1 MLIQFF
7 DCLKQNHVP
16 VTLTELL
23 DLLEALE
30 KHIVFADTEQFY
42 YLSRLCLVKDEKNF
56 DKFDRAYKAF
66 FDGLESMEGLV
77 EAFIPEDWLQSEFL
91 KQLSDEDKEKAKSL
105 GGLKE
110 LIEEFKKRL
119 EEQQKKHQGGSKWI
133 GTGGTSPFGH
143 SGFNPEGIRIGGEGG
158 SKRAVKVWEKRQ
170 YKNLD
175 ADQNISARNIQMA
188 LRRLRKF
195 ARTGAEENLDIDD
208 TIRSTAKN
216 AGLLD
221 IKMVPE
227 RHNSVKV
234 LMFFDVGGSMDA
246 HVRNAQELFN
256 AVRLEFKHLKYFFF
270 HNFIY
275 DSVWTDDKLRYNERI
290 SVLDIINKYS
300 RDYKVIF
307 VGDAAMSPYEVMQP
321 GGSIDHW
328 NEDSGAAWMQRLLNV
343 YEKVAWL
350 NPEPKQTWKYTQST
364 QMISDMLEE
373 RMYPLT
379 VDGLEE
385 SMAYLSK

>member
-7 DCLKQNHVP
+7 DCLKQNQVP

-23 DLLEALE
+23 DLLDALE
-30 KHIVFADTEQFY
+30 KHLVFADTEQFY

-91 KQLSDEDKEKAKSL
+91 KQLSDEDKAKAKSL

-119 EEQQKKHQGGSKWI
+119 EEQQKKHQGGSRWI
-133 GTGGTSPFGH
+133 GTQGTSPFGN
-143 SGFNPEGIRIGGEGG
+143 SGYNPEGIRIGGEGG
-158 SKRAVKVWEKRQ
+158 GKRAVKVWEKRQ

-195 ARTGAEENLDIDD
+195 ARTGAEDNLDIED
-208 TIRSTAKN
+208 TIHSTAKN

-227 RHNSVKV
+227 RHNAVKV
-234 LMFFDVGGSMDA
+234 LMFFDVGGSMDV
-246 HVRNAQELFN
+246 HVKNAQELFN

-275 DSVWTDDKLRYNERI
+275 DSVWTDDKLRYNERT
-290 SVLDIINKYS
+290 SVMDIINKYS

-307 VGDAAMSPYEVMQP
+307 VGDAAMSPYEVIQP

-328 NEDSGAAWMQRLLNV
+328 NDESGAAWMQRLLNV
-343 YEKVAWL
+343 YEKVVWL
-350 NPEPKQTWKYTQST
+350 NPEPEKTWKYTQST
-364 QMISDMLEE
+364 QMIKDMLED
-373 RMYPLT
+373 RMFPLT

-385 SMAYLSK
+385 GMSYLSK

>member
-1 MLIQFF
+1 MLINFF
-7 DCLKQNHVP
+7 ECLKQNKVP
-16 VTLTELL
+16 VSITELL
-23 DLLEALE
+23 DLLNALDN
-30 KHIVFADTEQFY
+30 KLVFADTDSFY
-42 YLSRLCLVKDEKNF
+42 YLSRCCMVKDERNF

-91 KQLSDEDKEKAKSL
+91 KQLTDEQKEQAKSL

-119 EEQQKKHQGGSKWI
+119 EEQQKRHEGGSKWV
-133 GTGGTSPFGH
+133 GTGGTSPFGN
-143 SGFNPEGIRIGGEGG
+143 SGYNPEGIRVGG
-158 SKRAVKVWEKRQ
+158 SGGGKSAVKVWEQRQ

-175 ADQNISARNIQMA
+175 ADQTISARNIQMA

-195 ARTGAEENLDIDD
+195 ARSGAEDNLDIDD

-227 RHNSVKV
+227 RRNSVKV
-234 LMFFDVGGSMDA
+234 LMFFDVGGSMDY
-246 HVRNAQELFN
+246 HVKVAQELFN
-256 AVRLEFKHLKYFFF
+256 AVRTEFKHLKYYYF
-270 HNFIY
+270 HNFVY
-275 DSVWTDDKLRYNERI
+275 DSVWTDDQLKYNEKV
-290 SVLDIINKYS
+290 SVYELINRYS

-321 GGSIDHW
+321 GGGIDHW
-328 NEDSGAAWMQRLLNV
+328 NDESGETWMQRILST
-343 YEKVAWL
+343 YEKVAWI
-350 NPEPKQTWKYTQST
+350 NPEPEDSWKYTQST
-364 QMISDMLEE
+364 KMIKDMMEDN
-373 RMYPLT
+373 MFPLT
-379 VDGLEE
+379 VDGLEK
-385 SMAYLSK
+385 SMAYLAK